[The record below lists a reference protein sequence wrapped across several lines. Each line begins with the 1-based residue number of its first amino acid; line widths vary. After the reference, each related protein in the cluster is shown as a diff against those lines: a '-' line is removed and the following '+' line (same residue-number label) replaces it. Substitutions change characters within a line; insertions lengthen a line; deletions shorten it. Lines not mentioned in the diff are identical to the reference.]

1 MQLGVNHPEAAIK
14 ARAHELEVVQDL
26 CPKMEL
32 QRISGELGLYG
43 ANIGFVTSRLLPL
56 I

>member
-1 MQLGVNHPEAAIK
+1 MQLGVQHPETAAK
-14 ARAHELEVVQDL
+14 ARAYGVEVVQDL

-32 QRISGELGLYG
+32 QRISGELGRYG
-43 ANIGFVTSRLLPL
+43 VNTGFVTSRLLPL